1 MLEHLN
7 DPLKAFS
14 NITKLLKPGGISI
27 HQYNPFF
34 CLNGGHS
41 LCTLDFLF
49 GHARLS
55 EKDFIKYIKTI
66 RPNEE
71 ERAISFF
78 KNGVNRMTL
87 NDLESNLKET
97 GMKIIEIIPFVKE
110 QHLRMAS
117 NDILAQSKKNYQT
130 LKLLDLA
137 TPSVLVISSKPK

>member
-1 MLEHLN
+1 
-7 DPLKAFS
+7 
-14 NITKLLKPGGISI
+14 
-27 HQYNPFF
+27 
-34 CLNGGHS
+34 
-41 LCTLDFLF
+41 
-49 GHARLS
+49 
-55 EKDFIKYIKTI
+55 
-66 RPNEE
+66 
-71 ERAISFF
+71 
-78 KNGVNRMTL
+78 MTL